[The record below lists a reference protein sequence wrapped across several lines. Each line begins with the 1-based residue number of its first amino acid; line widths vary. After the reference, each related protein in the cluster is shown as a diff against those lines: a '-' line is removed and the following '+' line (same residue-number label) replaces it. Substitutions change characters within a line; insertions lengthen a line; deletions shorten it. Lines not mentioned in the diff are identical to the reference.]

1 MMRIIAA
8 FFGVIAVGTVTFW
21 IWSRKR
27 NSFETGNLSEK
38 DHPQESD
45 RQQPGR
51 QQLLEELYR
60 CHRQAVAVRNC
71 EASSKLLKEI
81 SPPLQYMLGLVRVCE
96 KDRESGSNARSL
108 NAIYVVP
115 DTLTA
120 QDLLKESVIKEIV
133 SAMVY
138 RGARMEG
145 NQIILQENHSETE
158 ENIQGAVSD
167 DWSHRDIEMFIQQYK
182 GEIEDGQVWVQ
193 QKKFIETFSPLWS
206 RMKEFENQDS
216 IPVEKFLNIAREI
229 WQALESCGIYPIF
242 YDDPIVQTSPELKAR
257 FAHVGKERLI
267 YPALAAETKG
277 GLKIYGTF
285 TGTYH

>member
-27 NSFETGNLSEK
+27 NSFEIGNLSEE
-38 DHPQESD
+38 DHPQEPD
-45 RQQPGR
+45 R
-51 QQLLEELYR
+51 QQLLYELYR
-60 CHRQAVAVRNC
+60 CHRQAQAVRNC

-81 SPPLQYMLGLVRVCE
+81 SPPLQYMLGLVRLCE
-96 KDRESGSNARSL
+96 KDRESGSKAQSL
-108 NAIYVVP
+108 NEIYVVP

-120 QDLLKESVIKEIV
+120 QDLLKESVIEEIV

-167 DWSHRDIEMFIQQYK
+167 DWSDRDIEMFIQQYK
-182 GEIEDGQVWVQ
+182 AEIAGGQVWVQ
-193 QKKFIETFSPLWS
+193 QKKFIEAFSPLWS
-206 RMKEFENQDS
+206 RLKEFENQDT
-216 IPVEKFLNIAREI
+216 IPVEKFLSVAREI
-229 WQALESCGIYPIF
+229 RQMLESCGIYPIF
-242 YDDPIVQTSPELKAR
+242 YDDPIIQTRPELKAR
-257 FAHVGKERLI
+257 FVHVGKARLV
-267 YPALAAETKG
+267 YPALTVKTKG

-285 TGTYH
+285 TGTYQ